1 MSKKLKVILSVVVAV
16 VLLTTGSAVA
26 VMADEEPAPM
36 GEAGAS
42 GLLARV
48 AEILDED
55 ISEQD
60 LIDAF
65 KQAVRET
72 AGEAVDRILDRLQE
86 EGVLLEDEIAVI
98 EDWLAQKPET
108 LDRESIEEWLEQRP
122 EISKPG
128 LFKCAMGAAQRIR
141 AHLKHIGGQCL
152 PLRPLIGRV
161 AEILDIPEETLIEAF
176 KQAQQEIAWERREE
190 ALAGALE
197 RAVENGRITQPE
209 ADDIEV
215 WWGQRPAAFDCL
227 GLGAVV
233 SQAARGRQ
241 MMALRKGLHSMRQ
254 HRWAD

>member
-1 MSKKLKVILSVVVAV
+1 MAVV
-16 VLLTTGSAVA
+16 VLLTTSSAVA
-26 VMADEEPAPM
+26 VMADEELTPPS
-36 GEAGAS
+36 EAGAN
-42 GLLARV
+42 GLLVRV

-65 KQAVRET
+65 KQTTSEVAE
-72 AGEAVDRILDRLQE
+72 EALNRVVDRLQGE
-86 EGVLLEDEIAVI
+86 EVLPEDEIAVI

-141 AHLKHIGGQCL
+141 ACLKHIGGQCL

-176 KQAQQEIAWERREE
+176 EQAQQEMAWERREE

-215 WWGQRPAAFDCL
+215 WWDQRPAAFDCL